1 MESEIALAK
10 YIAKFP
16 YVIRNAVRD
25 LKPHL
30 VATYARE
37 LADLFNVFYQFE
49 PVLKSTGTT
58 RQSRLTLVQAT
69 KNTLAETLGTLGID
83 ALDTM

>member
-1 MESEIALAK
+1 
-10 YIAKFP
+10 
-16 YVIRNAVRD
+16 VIRNAVQD

-37 LADLFNVFYQFE
+37 LADFFNVFYQFE
-49 PVLKSTGTT
+49 PVLKSKGVT
-58 RQSRLTLVQAT
+58 RQSRLTLVKAT

-83 ALDTM
+83 ALVTM

>member
-1 MESEIALAK
+1 
-10 YIAKFP
+10 
-16 YVIRNAVRD
+16 VVHNAVRD

-49 PVLKSTGTT
+49 PVLKSEGET
-58 RQSRLTLVQAT
+58 RQSRLTLVLAT
-69 KNTLAETLGTLGID
+69 KNTLAEALSTLGID
-83 ALDTM
+83 ALSTM

>member
-1 MESEIALAK
+1 MESEISLAK
-10 YIAKFP
+10 HIAKFP
-16 YVIRNAVRD
+16 WVVNTAVKE

-49 PVLKSTGTT
+49 PVLKSEGET
-58 RQSRLTLVQAT
+58 RQSRLTLVLAT
-69 KNTLAETLGTLGID
+69 KNTLSEALSTLGIE
-83 ALDTM
+83 ALATM